1 MSTQLADERPVCRW
15 IDSCRSIDHLWGGNK
30 REDVRKARER
40 DLRLTYLRRGAWGE
54 GGTTNKAF
62 QSIVAARERDVEPLL
77 SIVMPLTARHS
88 KIESAI
94 WD

>member
-1 MSTQLADERPVCRW
+1 M
-15 IDSCRSIDHLWGGNK
+15 GK
-30 REDVRKARER
+30 VRKKTLEAKER